1 MTTLVFNN
9 KDREEYLTGFHKR
22 KEDRKKKAKEQIAN
36 KLKEEKLIVR
46 KKRQEIA
53 KKLLGDSAWGTF
65 GKEECVEKNETTM
78 DCGSDQ
84 FVTIVE
90 SEVHDPTL
98 MGGAYMGENQP
109 SSEEESGD
117 EGSTPM
123 NEDKQDKKIYIKKTA
138 KNVAKLTRQKQLLDC
153 TRKHRAG
160 GNSKKVGKRARKYIT
175 KKQKATRKA
184 NRKKK

>member
-1 MTTLVFNN
+1 ML
-9 KDREEYLTGFHKR
+9 
-22 KEDRKKKAKEQIAN
+22 QIVITQITSIN
-36 KLKEEKLIVR
+36 EP
-46 KKRQEIA
+46 Q
-53 KKLLGDSAWGTF
+53 GTF

-123 NEDKQDKKIYIKKTA
+123 NEDKQDKKIYIKSVFFFIKF
-138 KNVAKLTRQKQLLDC
+138 C
-153 TRKHRAG
+153 F
-160 GNSKKVGKRARKYIT
+160 
-175 KKQKATRKA
+175 
-184 NRKKK
+184 